1 MLWRAKPLKFFVVKD
16 ADYAEWKSSTIIARD
31 YSSIL
36 ITLPLASQNVAK
48 LSMNS
53 HLDVYRAIK
62 FIYSTFDLLVRW
74 FHKPCSGFF
83 DNYEWLFWHLKALFC
98 IFGFSS
104 KNPFWDQKKQ
114 QTKGQLISKKCPF
127 GVFKSSKKPTIFF
140 QDFCPSL

>member
-16 ADYAEWKSSTIIARD
+16 ADYAEWKSSTIIAARD

-62 FIYSTFDLLVRW
+62 FIYSTFDLLMRW

-83 DNYEWLFWHLKALFC
+83 DKNEWLFWHLKALFC
-98 IFGFSS
+98 NYLDSPAKIRFKIKRSS
-104 KNPFWDQKKQ
+104 KLGEKNSGFVKSDDEQIICFEV
-114 QTKGQLISKKCPF
+114 TK
-127 GVFKSSKKPTIFF
+127 
-140 QDFCPSL
+140 

>member
-53 HLDVYRAIK
+53 HLDVCRDKIHIFWEGHSHLK
-62 FIYSTFDLLVRW
+62 NSSTFDLLMAVLA
-74 FHKPCSGFF
+74 FLIKGYF
-83 DNYEWLFWHLKALFC
+83 D
-98 IFGFSS
+98 I
-104 KNPFWDQKKQ
+104 
-114 QTKGQLISKKCPF
+114 
-127 GVFKSSKKPTIFF
+127 
-140 QDFCPSL
+140 